1 MLYPKKTYFGDHVF
15 EVDEQVYEPAED
27 TFLIADK
34 LDIKK
39 SDIVLDVGTGC
50 GLLAVLAAEKAKK
63 VVAIDVNPHAIECA
77 NRNAQTNKVD
87 KKIDFRQGNLFESI
101 KENELF
107 SLIIFNSPYLPSGSD
122 EEESWIGR
130 AWNGGQSGR
139 QVIDQFIT
147 EVPNFLLTGGRI
159 LLVQSSLS
167 DLNRTFK
174 MFNETGLKT
183 TVIGEVKFPF
193 ETIILVEAKI

>member
-1 MLYPKKTYFGDHVF
+1 MVYPKKTFFCDHVF

-34 LDIKK
+34 LDVKN
-39 SDIVLDVGTGC
+39 SDVVLDVGTGC
-50 GLLAVLAAEKAKK
+50 GLLAVLAAEKAKR
-63 VVAIDVNPHAIECA
+63 VVAIDINPHAIECA
-77 NRNAQTNKVD
+77 NRNAQTNKV
-87 KKIDFRQGNLFESI
+87 KNKIDFRQGNLFEPI

-107 SLIIFNSPYLPSGSD
+107 SLIIFNSPYLPSEPD
-122 EEESWIGR
+122 EDSWIGR
-130 AWNGGQSGR
+130 AWDGGPNGR

-147 EVPNFLLTGGRI
+147 KVPNFLLAGGRI

-167 DLNRTFK
+167 DLNRTFE
-174 MFNETGLKT
+174 MFNEIGLKA
-183 TVIGEVKFPF
+183 TVIKEIKVSF